1 MSPYYSRQSSRSP
14 SPTPTPLKRYTSDNE
29 CSRDFNRS
37 PFTPRRSTTEP
48 LGVGVSKSVQRP
60 VTATRVRLHPGS
72 GFNMRRARSREEL
85 STFGVGM
92 HRERETYL
100 YSPRRELNKSPQHG
114 DSSQSM
120 RIRQR
125 EDVVSDLKKL
135 TVGTQRQKTRTNPSP
150 KNLPTGM
157 HDEGEDT
164 IDGSPIPAPIHLIPV
179 PSDYTSNVSTIPS
192 VSYLNEDEKE
202 GERENDFESSLDC
215 SFQDREDT
223 ETDEPPLT
231 IDSPLCLIAQ
241 ALVDKKFVLYQCVY

>member
-60 VTATRVRLHPGS
+60 VTATKVRLHPGS

-100 YSPRRELNKSPQHG
+100 YSPRRELNKSPQYG

-125 EDVVSDLKKL
+125 EDVVSDFKKL
-135 TVGTQRQKTRTNPSP
+135 TVGTQRQKTRT
-150 KNLPTGM
+150 GM

-164 IDGSPIPAPIHLIPV
+164 IDECSRDFNRSPFTPRPIHLIPV

-192 VSYLNEDEKE
+192 VSYLNEDERE